1 MKRQTV
7 HTVRRKFICQN
18 KMEVQVIQKYISSR
32 TYRGVPAGVIMSI
45 SSFYKPLTLSLLPSP
60 FLSLSPVF
68 QFLSSTGCC
77 FDYWRDFVFCQ
88 RHWNDVYIDI
98 ISIIFF
104 EAIFCFTKE
113 GGEYIK
119 KSRFHFDSETGYC
132 RKKYVNTFSFVW

>member
-98 ISIIFF
+98 ISIIFLKPF
-104 EAIFCFTKE
+104 SVSRKRE
-113 GGEYIK
+113 GNTLK
-119 KSRFHFDSETGYC
+119 KAVFISTVKQDIAEKSM
-132 RKKYVNTFSFVW
+132 